1 MPSVSALKERSPD
14 WVRELARQSTRA
26 YGMATARWRGKP
38 DYLIIGAKRGGTT
51 SMYNYLRMHPGVLG
65 MFPQP
70 RASKSSD
77 YFFGGA
83 VKGSRWYTSHFH
95 TTRFLARTADKLGY
109 APVTGEASPYYI
121 WDPRIAALAYQA
133 NPDVR
138 AIMLIRDPVERAFS
152 HWQERV
158 QNGVEPLDFAAAL
171 AAEPART
178 SGELERMLREPG
190 YHSTAHDWYTYR
202 ARGIYQ
208 PQLENWL
215 GFSCR
220 AVARPSQR
228 GHVRRRAGHSRPR
241 GEIPRV
247 AGVRASDDEDLQR
260 QSSPRDAR
268 RTDPGTR
275 ILLRLAQRRV
285 GALLGDGARLDPSL
299 R

>member
-215 GFSCR
+215 SGFPAEQLLVLRSEDMYADVQGTVDR
-220 AVARPSQR
+220 AVKFLGLPEFELPTTKTFNASRRPEM
-228 GHVRRRAGHSRPR
+228 P
-241 GEIPRV
+241 GEPTQEL
-247 AGVRASDDEDLQR
+247 ASFYASHNAELER
-260 QSSPRDAR
+260 FL
-268 RTDPGTR
+268 GT
-275 ILLRLAQRRV
+275 
-285 GALLGDGARLDPSL
+285 ALDWTPA
-299 R
+299 